1 MNFSELLFFTGLLRQ
16 SRGRVDAGTID
27 IGTLLGCVSD
37 RSKTVRLMRTCVCR
51 SCRCACV
58 CFRMCCISSACV
70 MQPFGGSENLA
81 GFSLRGELGRPPA
94 PAIAIVWRRA
104 RAVGN
109 KSCSH
114 TERLITAHCCIA
126 RIAPCSHVACGLL
139 SLYETIPRF
148 ELELYFEGLYLKI
161 PEVVGIPWDLTGLAQ
176 VYSPSQ
182 LLVGFVESRRPQ
194 QVDM

>member
-1 MNFSELLFFTGLLRQ
+1 
-16 SRGRVDAGTID
+16 
-27 IGTLLGCVSD
+27 
-37 RSKTVRLMRTCVCR
+37 MRTCVCR

-58 CFRMCCISSACV
+58 CFACV
-70 MQPFGGSENLA
+70 AYVCCVKQPTTVCIVQPFGGSKNLA
-81 GFSLRGELGRPPA
+81 WFSLRGDLGRSA
-94 PAIAIVWRRA
+94 VPAIAIAWRRV

-126 RIAPCSHVACGLL
+126 RIAPCSHVACGLF